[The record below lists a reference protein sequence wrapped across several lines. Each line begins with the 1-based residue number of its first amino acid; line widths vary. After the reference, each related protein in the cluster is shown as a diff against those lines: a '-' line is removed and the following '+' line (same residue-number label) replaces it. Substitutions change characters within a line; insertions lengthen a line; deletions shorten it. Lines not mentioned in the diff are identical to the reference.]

1 MAANKVRSRNRA
13 HVWKDEVVA
22 IIEIVEVL
30 TWLTNEVV
38 AIIEIVEV
46 LTWLTDE
53 IIAIIEIV
61 DIGREAVGVGVAAGL
76 LAIIKMIDLDAI
88 LDGAA
93 AVIDHQN
100 VPATTG
106 CIWVRQP
113 KSDAILT

>member
-106 CIWVRQP
+106 CI
-113 KSDAILT
+113 